1 MPTFRLSLPIS
12 DINKS
17 KVQGSVTLAGN
28 ELRITPDTPALTRV
42 RGAVQFS
49 ETGFSLS
56 NVQAQALGGP
66 VRLEGGMRAL
76 AANAPATESAVQIR
90 AQGTATAEG
99 LQQTPQL
106 GMLSQ
111 LARRA
116 TGSAPYTLALSFR
129 RGVPE
134 LQVNTS
140 LQGLALA
147 LPPPLG
153 KTADSSLPLR
163 FDNQVARESL
173 VGLASSNGN
182 GSSAP
187 PLRDQIVLDLG
198 SLGSATY
205 LRDLSGPQPRVL
217 RGAIGVGLS
226 NGESA
231 PMPAQG
237 VAANINQ
244 GKLDVDA
251 WDEVLTLSLI
261 HI

>member
-1 MPTFRLSLPIS
+1 M
-12 DINKS
+12 
-17 KVQGSVTLAGN
+17 QGSVTLAGN

-76 AANAPATESAVQIR
+76 AVNAPATESAVQIR

-153 KTADSSLPLR
+153 KAADSSLPLR

-173 VGLASSNGN
+173 AGLANNNGN
-182 GSSAP
+182 GSNAP
-187 PLRDQIVLDLG
+187 PLRDQITLDLG
-198 SLGSATY
+198 PLGSATY
-205 LRDLSGPQPRVL
+205 VPVSYTH
-217 RGAIGVGLS
+217 
-226 NGESA
+226 
-231 PMPAQG
+231 
-237 VAANINQ
+237 
-244 GKLDVDA
+244 
-251 WDEVLTLSLI
+251 LTLPTIYSV
-261 HI
+261 